1 MKVVKLHRN
10 ADPKNQPAGTSRLI
24 INYNINYEF
33 GSNAVE
39 DGFDFIPEYEDTLGA
54 NFTATADKTVI
65 GHVLLPDNSICLF
78 SNLSEPFILGYEKGW
93 TEIGI
98 FNNSMYKPVL
108 RVKIGGDEVYPIEG
122 TAKLNNLGEIIIYWT
137 DFKNPQ
143 RWLNLTSPSKQLTIG
158 SYLASTEVDKL
169 LYFPATK
176 NEKVELQTVTV
187 GGGDLPSGVYI
198 PVYKYADVNYNDTN
212 AIFNSSVISIGDG
225 IVQGVQYDGAPPN
238 TISNK
243 SITLRID
250 YPDTRYYYVHL
261 YLVYKAESSYVVY
274 DCGYSS
280 ISLSYVFNRTI
291 NTLTNLTTVPLEAI
305 LVTHPDY
312 ATAKSVTQ
320 LDSVMY
326 WGNLKTRPYFDFQPY
341 VNNIVIQP
349 VQTPLEVANGNAS
362 DFRNEVTIYN
372 DKGFLYNEVYAFYV
386 SFSIEDEYG
395 SYETEAYHIPGRGPA
410 YAAEMAIGDPV
421 TGGMKLTFQSNPA
434 SYVNVSETDLVT
446 KFNAM
451 TNLNGISVGA
461 GILLDDYMW
470 NGGGAGDFTPAGEMY
485 KVNPN
490 AKMYHAFPTG
500 NNSNAASRMGFWQNE
515 NEFYSNT
522 DNWDKKNAQG
532 EVFGSSYK
540 GQKVRHHRFPHASKE
555 ASTTNSLLHFN
566 QHPTGIGFDINPITP
581 NSYEQINNLGAK
593 LTSIVIPIEF
603 EGKIKKINT
612 YYAKRTNS
620 NKTIL
625 GQSIALHDAM
635 MLNAAGG
642 SINSGD
648 SASNTFETHIGGNVE
663 ILNLPAD
670 GAGITENFRK
680 QKKFI
685 RSSPFDIVSTDSYS
699 DVSYINVLYKI
710 NSIYAYETLTGD
722 AYPSVVDPAKSASVG
737 ISCRLETKTNF
748 NLTIPGFN
756 IFNRQVIK
764 SNYLSGTP
772 PYPTTQYDTVAK
784 KEVPM
789 VLGNQSIYGYSKNL
803 YHYRADKAI
812 LMELQNEL
820 DNSPSTA
827 VPGRYTSDVVAS
839 ITGSTDTLNFD
850 MYLVNLCAFKTDLY
864 TNFTAQELVFAGS
877 SEIVSGE
884 SSDIYQGDTFSNWY
898 GYFSDTDISGIA
910 NLGLGNNRKWDVFEW
925 KFLHHFI
932 CQSVSNINFRNRGT
946 STYNTYYPFT
956 DVVTI
961 LKNPLTPNGEP
972 NYYDYNSAYSS
983 VDDLHQPA
991 IASMFLIGRTDS
1003 FPTRVIRTA
1012 KDSIEATYDNYR
1024 VVLTND
1030 YLDLP
1035 KDKGPIWSI
1044 KGVYNKL
1051 SILFTNTV
1059 RETLGR
1065 ERLLTENAE
1074 SYVGAGDIFAVPP
1087 KDIQTVDGGYGGT
1100 VSQWA
1105 INTTP
1110 YGMFYVDINRGKVFM
1125 SSPSKTGTTLD
1136 EISKEDMFYFFRDEC
1151 KFTFYPSIKQ
1161 AMEDVTPLFVYGGTY
1176 PSGKIVR
1183 FANSYF
1189 QSKNLGAVD
1198 IAPGN
1203 PAYWTE
1209 LFDSENIPVDGLDS
1223 IFCGFR
1229 SSYDPV
1235 YKRIIL
1241 SKTDLTVTAALVSNF
1256 AGYTNLVNYNIS
1268 PYTQNFINNKIYLRN
1283 GEFQLYTNATYPIVA
1298 GDTWTVLSLNNTTY
1312 FTKSQWTISYYP
1324 EAQAWGSFYTFYP
1337 ETIFNSNDSL
1347 YSTKGYKLY
1356 EHNKTVLPI
1365 FYQEQ
1370 SFELATMEASFADA
1384 PDMEKLYKSVQFK
1397 TKAIKS
1403 SNNTNSTEYL
1413 TTFDNYRAYNSYQAS
1428 KKLALTNLVSAR
1440 NLEGYWSVNNFRDY
1454 FTHGLNMFLNS
1465 WDLPFS
1471 STNFG
1476 ITKWQELK
1484 RFVGNWFAIRFEYN
1498 NTKTETI
1505 EFNNAT
1511 PPTIIQ
1517 ENTAIGYGLGDYNI
1531 KLTIALPITPLYVND
1546 WVIVFYEG
1554 NITSSLGQIYRIVGN
1569 VYYVKFRK
1577 KIVAVTALTV
1587 LTITRTKNIKLSLL
1601 EISATYIK
1609 NTR

>member
-176 NEKVELQTVTV
+176 NEKIQLFQVTV

-198 PVYKYADVNYNDTN
+198 PVYKYADINYNDTN
-212 AIFNSSVISIGDG
+212 AIFNSSAISIGDG
-225 IVQGVQYDGAPPN
+225 IVQGTQYDGAPPN
-238 TISNK
+238 TITNK

-280 ISLSYVFNRTI
+280 MSLGYSFSKTI
-291 NTLTNLTTVPLEAI
+291 NTLTNLTTVPLESI
-305 LVTHPDY
+305 LVTRPDY
-312 ATAKSVTQ
+312 STAKSVTQ

-341 VNNIVIQP
+341 VNNIVVQP
-349 VQTPLEVANGNAS
+349 VQTPLEVANGNAM
-362 DFRNEVTIYN
+362 DFRNEVTIAN

-410 YAAEMAIGDPV
+410 IAGPEGVIGDPV

-434 SYVNVSETDLVT
+434 SYVNVTETDLVT

-490 AKMYHAFPTG
+490 ARMYHAFPTG

-515 NEFYSNT
+515 NEYYSTT
-522 DNWDKKNAQG
+522 DNWDRKNAQG
-532 EVFGSSYK
+532 ETYGSSFK

-555 ASTTNSLLHFN
+555 ASTTNSMFHFHQN
-566 QHPTGIGFDINPITP
+566 GGGVTP
-581 NSYEQINNLGAK
+581 NQYEQINNLGAK
-593 LTSIVIPIEF
+593 LTSIVIPVEF
-603 EGKIKKINT
+603 QGKIKKINT

-625 GQSIALHDAM
+625 GQSIALHDNI
-635 MLNAAGG
+635 LLDENGNG
-642 SINSGD
+642 LISG
-648 SASNTFETHIGGNVE
+648 ATNSNTFRTHSGGNIE
-663 ILNLPAD
+663 IIDLEGTTYFLDVLKRPN
-670 GAGITENFRK
+670 
-680 QKKFI
+680 FI
-685 RSSPFDIVSTDSYS
+685 RSSPFDVVSTDSYS
-699 DVSYINVLYKI
+699 DVAYINTLYRI
-710 NSIYAYETLTGD
+710 RSNYNFETVTGD
-722 AYPSVVDPAKSASVG
+722 PSALKATPAKSASCG
-737 ISCRLETKTNF
+737 ISWKLDGATTF
-748 NLTIPGFN
+748 TLSIPTFN

-764 SNYLSGTP
+764 SNYLGGTP
-772 PYPTTQYDTVAK
+772 PYPTTQYDTTAGK
-784 KEVPM
+784 QVPV
-789 VLGNQSIYGYSKNL
+789 VLGNQSIYGYSKNI

-820 DNSPSTA
+820 NNYGTDIAAQYFQQGTGTSKLQSTGYTPST
-827 VPGRYTSDVVAS
+827 D
-839 ITGSTDTLNFD
+839 I
-850 MYLVNLCAFKTDLY
+850 YLVNLCAFKTDLY

-877 SEIVSGE
+877 SEIISGE
-884 SSDIYQGDTFSNWY
+884 SSNIYQGDTFSNWY
-898 GYFSDTDISGIA
+898 GYFSDADISGIV
-910 NLGLGNNRKWDVFEW
+910 NLGLDLNRRWDVFEL

-932 CQSVSNINFRNRGT
+932 CQSVSNINFRNRGD

-956 DVVTI
+956 DAVTI

-983 VDDLHQPA
+983 VNDIHQPA
-991 IASMFLIGRTDS
+991 IASMFLMGRTDS

-1012 KDSIEATYDNYR
+1012 KDSVEATYDNYR
-1024 VVLTND
+1024 IVLTND

-1125 SSPSKTGTTLD
+1125 SSPSKTGTSLD

-1161 AMEDVTPLFVYGGTY
+1161 AMEDVTPLYTYGTIY
-1176 PSGKIVR
+1176 NVNQIVR
-1183 FANSYF
+1183 FGNAYYQANSVV
-1189 QSKNLGAVD
+1189 SSENV
-1198 IAPGN
+1198 PTN
-1203 PAYWTE
+1203 PVYWTE

-1229 SSYDPV
+1229 SSYDPT
-1235 YKRIIL
+1235 YKRVIL
-1241 SKTDLTVTAALVSNF
+1241 SKTDLTVTATFTSNF
-1256 AGYTNLVNYNIS
+1256 AGYTNLVNYNIA

-1283 GEFQLYTNATYPIVA
+1283 GEFQLFTSTNPAIIA
-1298 GDTWTVLSLNNTTY
+1298 NDTWTVLSLNNTTY

-1370 SFELATMEASFADA
+1370 AFELATMEASFADA

-1517 ENTAIGYGLGDYNI
+1517 ENTAIGLGLGDYNI

-1546 WVIVFYEG
+1546 WVTIVYTG
-1554 NITSSLGQIYRIVGN
+1554 GITSSLGQIYRIVGT

-1577 KIVAVTALTV
+1577 KIVAVTAITV